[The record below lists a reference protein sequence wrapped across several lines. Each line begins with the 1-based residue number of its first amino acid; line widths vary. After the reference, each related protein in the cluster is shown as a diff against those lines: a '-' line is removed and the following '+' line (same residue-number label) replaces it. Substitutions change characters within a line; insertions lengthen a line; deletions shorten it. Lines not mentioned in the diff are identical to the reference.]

1 MTSRISSL
9 HIYPVKSLAG
19 IDLSRSVLTAE
30 GLIHDR
36 RWVITDEQGEFITQR
51 SCARMAT
58 LVPALD
64 EHHLVLRAPDRRHLF
79 IALTPPDVAPSRVR
93 IFGSECQGLDEGDE
107 AARWLSDFFERPV
120 RLKRVPRDN
129 RRRVSPERLGDHVA
143 HTGFADGYPLLVAAT
158 SSLAALNARL
168 EARSLPTLPM
178 SRFRPNIVIEGT
190 PAFAE
195 HESTT
200 LEGDNLSLWLCK
212 PCERCRITTINQC
225 SGDIAMPGEPLKT
238 LMTMDHVSA
247 SGAFFGENAVV
258 MQGDGQLLYAGMPI
272 RMG

>member
-1 MTSRISSL
+1 MTPCISSL

-30 GLIHDR
+30 GLMHDR
-36 RWVITDEQGEFITQR
+36 RWVITDDNGEFMTQR

-58 LVPALD
+58 LVPAID
-64 EHHLVLRAPDRRHLF
+64 AHHLVLKAPDRRHLF
-79 IALTPPDVAPSRVR
+79 LALTPPDVAPSRVR
-93 IFGSECQGLDEGDE
+93 IFGNECQGLDEGDE

-129 RRRVSPERLGDHVA
+129 QRRVSPECLGEHVA
-143 HTGFADGYPLLVAAT
+143 HTGFADGYPLLVAST

-168 EARSLPTLPM
+168 EARSLAAIPM
-178 SRFRPNIVIEGT
+178 SRFRPNIVIEGA

-195 HESTT
+195 HGSTT
-200 LEGDNLSLWLCK
+200 LAGENLSLWLCQ
-212 PCERCRITTINQC
+212 PCKRCRITTINQC
-225 SGDIAMPGEPLKT
+225 SGDIAVPGEPLKT
-238 LMTMDHVSA
+238 LTTMDHVA
-247 SGAFFGENAVV
+247 DTGAFFGENAVV
-258 MQGDGQLLYAGMPI
+258 MQGDGQLLYTGMPI